1 MQQGKPIIIGIGGG
15 SGSGKTTL
23 CAQLEAELA
32 GYRVKSIHA
41 DKYYFRTRMKTTA
54 PFTGKTYDDFNH
66 PDALDFPKML
76 EDLLRAANDGETEIV
91 IVEGILVL
99 HHAYLREWMDVKLY
113 VECPADERLLR
124 RTARF
129 LQKGYAY
136 EELVNEYLELVRYR
150 HDEFVEPT
158 KWHAD
163 LIVNGSQGPEMG
175 VKIMLEWIRQAARAR
190 KSFETVRDF
199 NGKR

>member
-23 CAQLEAELA
+23 CTRMEAELE

-41 DKYYFRTRMKTTA
+41 DKYYFRTRMKTAA

-66 PDALDFPKML
+66 PDSLDFPKML

-136 EELVNEYLELVRYR
+136 EDIVNEYLELVRYR

-163 LIVNGSQGPEMG
+163 LIVNGSQGSETG
-175 VKIMLEWIRQAARAR
+175 VKIVLEWIRQAARSR